1 MRRRTNPLDLLRLQ
15 WRRLRRYE
23 LTRTLRH
30 TERRMAFVKASLA
43 SIDRAE
49 GRSTSDASY

>member
-15 WRRLRRYE
+15 WRRVRRYE

-49 GRSTSDASY
+49 GRSTSDTSY